1 MTTDLARAWEKDIEV
16 GAKARQ
22 LEAVPWTSMGLVL
35 VSMHY
40 IFSRLPTGCFGGF
53 NILQEPP
60 VTSSHPQDYCTIDL
74 SGLDQR
80 QDHHT

>member
-16 GAKARQ
+16 RAKARQ

-35 VSMHY
+35 VSMRY

-53 NILQEPP
+53 NISTGTASYFFPSPRL
-60 VTSSHPQDYCTIDL
+60 L
-74 SGLDQR
+74 
-80 QDHHT
+80 HH